1 MKKLT
6 KQTRWMIYSALFI
19 SGLVIFT
26 VILYLVSSR
35 ENVENARVWVAAAV
49 ILIAILSVGIVIL
62 ARKRIQ
68 KTAGLL
74 DKEYFEVYEIIADSF
89 EGSVLGVWERK
100 ETLNDILGLFIDAM
114 NSGKTVEQ
122 VTGGD
127 INEFIRRVKSS
138 FGYRN
143 GLLFGFLSGCQYAI
157 MYLFFIQIYEWLR
170 DSWNEGFF
178 TASPGYA
185 SLVLLMPIAF
195 FGIPLMRYFIMKQ
208 KIVIA
213 MVIPLAIF
221 GLDVAFL
228 EITYA
233 RFMHLDFIYAIHEK
247 GLSYVPNWGFL
258 VLWITVLFLTYLAK
272 WLLRRT
278 SIKKL

>member
-1 MKKLT
+1 MKKMT

-19 SGLVIFT
+19 SGLLILT
-26 VILYLVSSR
+26 VIIYLVSSR
-35 ENVENARVWVAAAV
+35 GNIGNARIWVAA
-49 ILIAILSVGIVIL
+49 IIIFIAALSVGIVIL
-62 ARKRIQ
+62 ARKKIQ

-74 DKEYFEVYEIIADSF
+74 DKEYFAVYEMIADSF
-89 EGSVLGVWERK
+89 EGSVLGVLERK

-143 GLLFGFLSGCQYAI
+143 GMLFGFLSGCQYAI
-157 MYLFFIQIYEWLR
+157 FYLFFIQIYSWVR

-178 TASPGYA
+178 AASPGYS

-195 FGIPLMRYFIMKQ
+195 IGIPLMRYFIMKQ
-208 KIVIA
+208 KIFIA

-221 GLDVAFL
+221 GLDVAFM

-233 RFMHLDFIYAIHEK
+233 KFMHLDFIYALHEN

-258 VLWITVLFLTYLAK
+258 ILWIAVLFLTYITK
-272 WLLRRT
+272 WLLRRA

>member
-6 KQTRWMIYSALFI
+6 KQTRLIIYYALFI
-19 SGLVIFT
+19 SSLLIFT
-26 VILYLVSSR
+26 VIFYLVSSR
-35 ENVENARVWVAAAV
+35 ENVGNARIWVAATV
-49 ILIAILSVGIVIL
+49 ILIAVLSVGIVIL
-62 ARKRIQ
+62 ARKKIK

-74 DKEYFEVYEIIADSF
+74 NKEYFEVYEMIADSF
-89 EGSVLGVWERK
+89 EGSVLGVMERK

-143 GLLFGFLSGCQYAI
+143 GVLFGFLSGCQYAI
-157 MYLFFIQIYEWLR
+157 LYLFLIQGYEWMR

-178 TASPGYA
+178 SASPGY
-185 SLVLLMPIAF
+185 SSIVLLMPIAF
-195 FGIPLMRYFIMKQ
+195 FGLPLMRYFIMKQ
-208 KIVIA
+208 KIFIA
-213 MVIPLAIF
+213 MIIPLAIF
-221 GLDVAFL
+221 GLDVAFM

-247 GLSYVPNWGFL
+247 GLSYVPNWGFM
-258 VLWITVLFLTYLAK
+258 VLWIAVLFMTYMTK
-272 WLLRRT
+272 WLLRRA